1 MAATGR
7 ITATEVLKLL
17 LAALVVNGLFALMLY
32 FWASNSD
39 IGGLPASG
47 WARFVALFYFGV
59 TTFTTTGYGDLV
71 AKSTRMRA
79 VVAAYMILVFAGALS
94 FLFDF

>member
-1 MAATGR
+1 MATAG
-7 ITATEVLKLL
+7 ITATEVLKLV
-17 LAALVVNGLFALMLY
+17 LAALVINGLFALVLY

-39 IGGLPASG
+39 IGGLPAGG
-47 WARFVALFYFGV
+47 WSRFVALFYFGV
-59 TTFTTTGYGDLV
+59 TTFTTTRYGDLV

>member
-79 VVAAYMILVFAGALS
+79 VVAAYMIFIFAGALS